1 MGRST
6 GWRCEGVLE
15 GDGKEYR
22 KVMGRSIGLIKK
34 ITCEGIRVILRS
46 RISNILRF
54 TDSKFRKERERG
66 EEGGRYQ
73 SQYYYEVS
81 CLILFV

>member
-1 MGRST
+1 
-6 GWRCEGVLE
+6 
-15 GDGKEYR
+15 
-22 KVMGRSIGLIKK
+22 MGRSIGLIKK

-54 TDSKFRKERERG
+54 TDSKFRKERKGTR
-66 EEGGRYQ
+66 EGGGGGGYQ